1 MPTIRRVNPDTIHK
15 PIGYSHLIEV
25 TGGRLIFTSGQVAVD
40 PAGNIVGEGDMAA
53 QVTQVFENLR
63 SALTAVGAD
72 FSHVVK
78 FTYFITDPS
87 QIGAVR
93 EIRNRY
99 INPESPPAST
109 LVVVAALARPE
120 WLIEIEAVAAVP
132 S

>member
-1 MPTIRRVNPDTIHK
+1 MPTIRRVNPGAVHK
-15 PIGYSHLIEV
+15 PIGYSHLTEV
-25 TGGRLIFTSGQVAVD
+25 TGGRLVFTSGQVAVD
-40 PAGNIVGEGDMAA
+40 PAGNIVGEGDISA
-53 QVTQVFENLR
+53 QVTRVFENLK

-72 FSHVVK
+72 FTHVVK

-99 INPESPPAST
+99 IDTESPPAST
-109 LVVVAALARPE
+109 LVVVAALARPA

-132 S
+132 A